1 MEIFSFLVSGLVLD
15 QGDVSLW
22 IYPLLAVC
30 GLVAGT
36 LNVLAGGGSFLT
48 LPLLIFFGL
57 PAGVAN
63 GTNRVGILM
72 QNVSAVRRFRQDG
85 MLDRRAVLWSALPA
99 TFGAGL
105 GTWIALSTDDGDFK
119 RILAFL
125 MVAVTLISFWTP
137 TSRKPDDA
145 PVELSQR
152 AQLGLATGFFFVG
165 LYGGFVQAGVGFLIL
180 AATSFAGL
188 DLVRGN
194 AVKVLSVLCFTALSL
209 TIFTLGG
216 KVHWPFGLALA
227 VGTFIGGHLGARLTV
242 LKGHSWIKRLVT
254 VAIFVFA
261 VRLWTT

>member
-1 MEIFSFLVSGLVLD
+1 MEMFSFLITESGTVSPWV
-15 QGDVSLW
+15 
-22 IYPLLAVC
+22 YPLLAAC
-30 GLVAGT
+30 GLVAGA

-48 LPLLIFFGL
+48 LPLLIFLGL

-72 QNVSAVRRFRQDG
+72 QNVSAVRRFQKDAV
-85 MLDRRAVLWSALPA
+85 LDRRAALWSALPA
-99 TFGAGL
+99 TVGAGL

-137 TSRKPDDA
+137 KTREPTDEA
-145 PVELSQR
+145 PVELSRR
-152 AQLGLATGFFFVG
+152 AYGILAAGFFVVG

-227 VGTFIGGHLGARLTV
+227 AGTFVGGHIGARLTV
-242 LKGHSWIKRLVT
+242 LKGHAWVKRLVT
-254 VAIFVFA
+254 VAIVVFA
-261 VRLWTT
+261 VRLWTA